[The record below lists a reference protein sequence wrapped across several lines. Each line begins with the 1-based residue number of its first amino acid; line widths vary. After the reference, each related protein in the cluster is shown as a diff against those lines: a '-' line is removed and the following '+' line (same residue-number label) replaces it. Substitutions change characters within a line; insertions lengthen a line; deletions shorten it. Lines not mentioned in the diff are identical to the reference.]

1 MARPKKLSF
10 FSRTG
15 FLHRNL
21 RAHYCYMPK
30 TRKKKTATAAA
41 QGNIVGKLQLQC
53 SVEDAVQMVR
63 ISFVAV
69 TAKIDMVE

>member
-1 MARPKKLSF
+1 
-10 FSRTG
+10 
-15 FLHRNL
+15 
-21 RAHYCYMPK
+21 MPK

-41 QGNIVGKLQLQC
+41 QRNIVGKLQLQC